1 MRAKRAVTVCMVLLL
16 AAPAMAQPADGGAGW
31 WGWLAEG
38 WAAVVRVFAADS
50 EEPAEEPAP
59 PKVAEPEGAPDD
71 VTVCLPLAVCPEV
84 GPHIDPDG

>member
-1 MRAKRAVTVCMVLLL
+1 MRAKRVVTVCMVLLL
-16 AAPAMAQPADGGAGW
+16 AAPAMAQPADGGANW
-31 WGWLAEG
+31 WGWIAEG
-38 WAAVVRVFAADS
+38 WAAVVRVFAGS

-59 PKVAEPEGAPDD
+59 PKVAEPEGAPDA